1 MKGNSRLGFIL
12 AIFAA
17 VGCGSLAVVQAI
29 TAPAI
34 AMQSQKA
41 LDESLKELF
50 PDATSFEDISSSITS
65 SSPAVKFEE
74 AYMVKS
80 AMAPL
85 GVAIKASGSSYG
97 GTAKL
102 LVGVGLARSIAGVKV
117 LELSDTAGLGMNATS
132 DSYYVDKANKIT
144 FPGQFK
150 DKFITDSF
158 EVKKDVVAIT
168 AATITSRSLTAI
180 VKAASEAGAA
190 WIESSAMAGAA
201 PEGT

>member
-50 PDATSFEDISSSITS
+50 PDGSFEDISSSITS

-201 PEGT
+201 PEGK